1 MLYQRKIIAFDNNY
15 HFSHRF
21 IILLDIF
28 RKNQID
34 LEFICDD
41 KSFTKK
47 EENIQGLL
55 IKNISNYPSN
65 NFLKILKIEKPD
77 LVIVLNINLLK
88 IRSLNRCCKFLKIPI
103 IFLDHGITSVA
114 GKTGSKRFDS
124 NKFLIKRY
132 KRIITGELIKE
143 YLSYMKYLI
152 YTKTSFKDY
161 LLFLFESISKLI
173 GKDSFTEDWIYS
185 AYCVFLNSDKNKLVS
200 QYKNLIDKN
209 KIYVVGNYDLNLFKL
224 IPKNINSYNINNKSR
239 NILYFDSDCINRT
252 FDGNMQNY
260 VKYILQ
266 IRDIL
271 KLNDFNLQIKL
282 HPNALNNKVNLEL
295 SKLSIENIEQNN
307 LINVLLKSKYV
318 ITEPTSIAAIACLTG
333 IPIITPL
340 IAPFNKKRYGEML
353 DQYPSRVNFGSFKEL
368 DNILKYAII
377 YSDKIKIN
385 NWLDNYAGPLPPSE
399 FPHRVLKVVKKFI

>member
-21 IILLDIF
+21 IILLEIF

-47 EENIQGLL
+47 EENIKGLL
-55 IKNISNYPSN
+55 IKNISSYPSN
-65 NFLKILKIEKPD
+65 NFLKILKLEKPD

-103 IFLDHGITSVA
+103 IFLDHGVTSVA
-114 GKTGSKRFDS
+114 GKTGAKRFDS

-143 YLSYMKYLI
+143 YFSYIKYLI

-161 LLFLFESISKLI
+161 LLFLIESIFKLI
-173 GKDSFTEDWIYS
+173 GKDRFTEDWIYS
-185 AYCVFLNSDKNKLVS
+185 AYCVFLKSDKNKLVS
-200 QYKNLIDKN
+200 QYKDLIDKN
-209 KIYVVGNYDLNLFKL
+209 KIYIVGNYDLNLFKL
-224 IPKNINSYNINNKSR
+224 IPENINSYNINNKSR

-252 FDGNMQNY
+252 FDGNIQNY
-260 VKYILQ
+260 IKYILK

-271 KLNDFNLQIKL
+271 KLNHFNLKIKL
-282 HPNALNNKVNLEL
+282 HPNSLNNKVKFEL
-295 SKLSIENIEQNN
+295 SKLFIENIEKNN
-307 LINVLLKSKYV
+307 LINLLLKSKYV

-340 IAPFNKKRYGEML
+340 IEPFNKKRYGKMIDE
-353 DQYPSRVNFGSFKEL
+353 YPNRKYFSSFKDL
-368 DNILKYAII
+368 DNILKNPII

-399 FPHRVLKVVKKFI
+399 FPNRVLKVVKKFI

>member
-1 MLYQRKIIAFDNNY
+1 MLYKRKIIAFDNNH

-21 IILLDIF
+21 IIFLEIF

-47 EENIQGLL
+47 KENIQGLV
-55 IKNISNYPSN
+55 IKNISSYPSN
-65 NFLKILKIEKPD
+65 NFLKILKLEKPD

-103 IFLDHGITSVA
+103 IFLDHGVTSVA
-114 GKTGSKRFDS
+114 GKTGAKRFDS
-124 NKFLIKRY
+124 NKFLLKRY

-143 YLSYMKYLI
+143 YFSYIKYLI

-161 LLFLFESISKLI
+161 ILFLIESIFKLI
-173 GKDSFTEDWIYS
+173 GKDRFTEDWRYS
-185 AYCVFLNSDKNKLVS
+185 AYCVFLKSDKNKLIS
-200 QYKNLIDKN
+200 QYKDLIDKN
-209 KIYVVGNYDLNLFKL
+209 KIYVVGNYDLNFFKL
-224 IPKNINSYNINNKSR
+224 IPENINSYNNNNKSR

-252 FDGNMQNY
+252 FGGNIQNY
-260 VKYILQ
+260 IKYILK

-271 KLNDFNLQIKL
+271 KLNHFNLKIKL
-282 HPNALNNKVNLEL
+282 HPNSLNNRVEFEL
-295 SKLSIENIEQNN
+295 SKLFIENIEKNN

-340 IAPFNKKRYGEML
+340 IEPFNKKRYGKMIDE
-353 DQYPSRVNFGSFKEL
+353 YPNRKNFSSFKDL
-368 DNILKYAII
+368 DNILKNSII

-399 FPHRVLKVVKKFI
+399 FPNRVLKVVKKFI